1 MLPKSAFPLHGL
13 WLVLTLLLV
22 GPVPNAEAG
31 SDTGRP
37 DPEQGPTQVKVDL
50 FLLDLD
56 AVDSA
61 NQSFDANVYFEASW
75 RDPRL
80 ADRSLK
86 GSRTLALGEIWNP
99 RLQILNQQRLWATLP
114 DEVEVR
120 PDGTVIQRARVWGS
134 FSQPLDLR
142 KFPFDT
148 QWIAVTVVSAGY
160 GAAEVTIIPGAM
172 SGIAKQLSVPDWR
185 ILEWRITTDV
195 TIPGPEGVEEDSG
208 VELLLVAERLKGHYW
223 IKVIAPLILIVAMS
237 WAVFWIDPK
246 ELGTKISI
254 TITAMLTLI
263 AYRFAIGVSLPQ
275 VSYLTRM
282 DWFILLSTILV
293 YASLIAVIVTAA
305 YERKGDSALAQRIDR
320 ASRWGFPLFFLFAW
334 GFIAVVA

>member
-1 MLPKSAFPLHGL
+1 MLSKLTVSVRRL
-13 WLVLTLLLV
+13 WLTLAFVLLV
-22 GPVPNAEAG
+22 SAANVKAGP
-31 SDTGRP
+31 DTGRP
-37 DPEQGPTQVKVDL
+37 DAEQGPTQVTVDM

-61 NQSFDANVYFEASW
+61 AQSFDANIYFEASW
-75 RDPRL
+75 KDPRL
-80 ADRSLK
+80 ADESLS
-86 GSRTLALGEIWNP
+86 GSRTLPLSQIWHP

-114 DEVEVR
+114 EEVEVS
-120 PDGTVIQRARVWGS
+120 PNGKVTQRARVWGS

-148 QWIAVTVVSAGY
+148 QWITVTVASAGY
-160 GAAEVTIIPGAM
+160 GPSEVTLIPGSM
-172 SGIAKQLSVPDWR
+172 SGIAKHFSVADWR
-185 ILEWRITTDV
+185 IADWRMTGDA
-195 TIPGPEGVEEDSG
+195 TIPGPEGVEDRG
-208 VELLLVAERLKGHYW
+208 VELLMVAERLTGYYW

-263 AYRFAIGVSLPQ
+263 AYRFAIGVSLPH

-282 DWFILLSTILV
+282 DWFIPEVSPQIRSLRGHPSSS
-293 YASLIAVIVTAA
+293 ASW
-305 YERKGDSALAQRIDR
+305 S
-320 ASRWGFPLFFLFAW
+320 FA
-334 GFIAVVA
+334 IH